1 MKKLIILLILLVGA
15 FTATDAQNKTGRIDT
30 GKSFTDN
37 FRFTNADT
45 IAAGRTS
52 YTIVVEAPQHYPTTQ
67 DLEIKLD
74 SIATPGASLQ
84 LTGSK
89 FGTTYANIGS
99 PVVWAGT
106 SADTT
111 IVISNATANRY
122 RYYKLTVSRTAGS
135 ALITSYKFK
144 LYYE

>member
-1 MKKLIILLILLVGA
+1 MKKLIFILILLVGA
-15 FTATDAQNKTGRIDT
+15 FTAPDAQNKTGRIDT

-37 FRFTNADT
+37 FRFTAADT

-52 YTIVVEAPQHYPTTQ
+52 YTIIVEAPQHYPATQ

-74 SIATPGASLQ
+74 SISTPAASLQ

-89 FGTTYANIGS
+89 FGTAYVNVGS
-99 PVVWAGT
+99 AIVWNGT

-122 RYYKLTVSRTAGS
+122 RYYKLTVTRTAGK
-135 ALITSYKFK
+135 ALITGYKFK
-144 LYYE
+144 LFYE